1 MLRALG
7 NVAPRHLLDR
17 RLTAPAPAPD
27 PGSGLDLQPAEV
39 PGLSFPL
46 QLTAKK

>member
-17 RLTAPAPAPD
+17 RLTKDAPD
-27 PGSGLDLQPAEV
+27 PGSGLGLTAQTV
-39 PGLSFPL
+39 PPLGFPL
-46 QLTAKK
+46 QLTEK